1 MKKNLVKENA
11 YYDSV
16 TLMLISSRVMSL
28 PGIENAAV
36 MMGTDQNKDLM
47 LESGL
52 IDETIAKRVTANDMV
67 IGIVGE
73 SEEAVDKAFEAV
85 EVELA
90 NKSKK
95 QGEGEMRTRTMQ
107 SAVQKM
113 PDANLTI
120 ISVPG
125 RYAKGEAMKALDM
138 GLHVMVFSD
147 NVELEDEIELKK
159 KAREKGLL
167 MMGPDCGTAIIN
179 GIALGFANVVN
190 RGDIGIVAGAG
201 TGLQEVSVI
210 IDRNGAGVSQGIGT
224 GGRDLKD
231 AVGGMTMLAGIE
243 ALIHDDQTKVILIV
257 SKPASEQVTE
267 TLLEA
272 LRKTDKPKVI
282 CVLGGDRDVEKEKG
296 FVFVETLEDAAIAA
310 SQLSRGE
317 TPKMTYFSKPKE
329 DIVDIVEKEVGQLK
343 PEQKYVRGLY
353 AGGTLT
359 YEAMLIM
366 RDIIGDTWSNTPLK
380 KNLMLE
386 DVKVSKENT
395 VIDMG
400 DDEFTNGRP
409 HPMIDTRL
417 RVERIRKE
425 ASDPEVAVILLD
437 CVIGY
442 GSHEDPAGA
451 LQKVVGEAREIAKKD
466 GRHLTFVASV
476 CGTENDL
483 QVRSEQEEKLRS
495 AGILV
500 MDSNAQAARLAA
512 LITNK
517 GSSIR
522 DLSWEVN

>member
-52 IDETIAKRVTANDMV
+52 IDEAIAKKVTANDMV
-67 IGIVGE
+67 IGILGE

-85 EVELA
+85 ETELA

-95 QGEGEMRTRTMQ
+95 SGTGEMRTRTMQ
-107 SAVQKM
+107 AAVEKM

-125 RYAKGEAMKALDM
+125 RYAKAEAMKALDM

-147 NVELEDEIELKK
+147 NVGLEEEIEMKK
-159 KAREKGLL
+159 QAAQKGLL

-231 AVGGMTMLAGIE
+231 EVGGMTMLAGID
-243 ALIHDDQTKVILIV
+243 ALTHDDQTKVILIV
-257 SKPASEQVTE
+257 SKPASEQMTE
-267 TLLEA
+267 TILEA
-272 LRKTDKPKVI
+272 LRKTDKPKVV

-296 FVFVETLEDAAIAA
+296 FVFVETLEDAATAA
-310 SQLSRGE
+310 AQLSRGE
-317 TPKMTYFSKPKE
+317 TPRMTYFSKPKE
-329 DIVDIVEKEVGQLK
+329 DIVALVEKEVRALK

-380 KNLMLE
+380 KDLLLE
-386 DVKVSKENT
+386 DVKVSHGNT

-425 ASDPEVAVILLD
+425 ASDPEVAVVLLD

-451 LQKVVGEAREIAKKD
+451 LASVVSEAREIAKKD

-476 CGTENDL
+476 CGTESDL
-483 QVRSEQEEKLRS
+483 QVRSAQEAKLRS

-512 LITNK
+512 LITDK

-522 DLSWEVN
+522 DLSWEVV

>member
-52 IDETIAKRVTANDMV
+52 IDEDIAKRVTANDMV
-67 IGIVGE
+67 IGILGE
-73 SEEAVDKAFEAV
+73 SEEAIDKAFEAV
-85 EVELA
+85 ETELA

-95 QGEGEMRTRTMQ
+95 QGDGETRTRTMQ

-125 RYAKGEAMKALDM
+125 RYAKGEAMKALDL
-138 GLHVMVFSD
+138 GLHVMIFSD

-159 KAREKGLL
+159 LAKEKGLL

-243 ALIHDDQTKVILIV
+243 ALIQDAQTKVILIV
-257 SKPASEQVTE
+257 SKPASEQMTE

-329 DIVDIVEKEVGQLK
+329 DIVDIVEKEVEKLK

-386 DVKVSKENT
+386 DVKESRENT

-425 ASDPEVAVILLD
+425 AADPEVAVILLD

-483 QVRSEQEEKLRS
+483 QVRSQQEEKLRS